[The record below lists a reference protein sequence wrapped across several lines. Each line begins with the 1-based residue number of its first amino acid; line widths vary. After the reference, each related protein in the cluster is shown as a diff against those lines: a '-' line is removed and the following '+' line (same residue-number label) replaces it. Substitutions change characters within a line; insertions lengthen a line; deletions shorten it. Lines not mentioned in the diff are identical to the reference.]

1 MRRTGIWATLK
12 TAIFTGATFSG
23 ATFMAA
29 TPAYAQELV
38 ADSGDTGWTMAATL
52 IALLTI
58 PGVALLYGN
67 RKADTAGGGAAQSL
81 RTIFAAAA
89 GVTLL
94 WILIGYSIAFS
105 PTGGSWLGD
114 GFNWMLNNLSIVRG
128 DGTIAESTFVLFQLA
143 LALIASLI
151 AIGAVAGRVNAGWAA
166 VFAALWSLL
175 VYAPL
180 AYWMW
185 SGGWLANLGA
195 IDGAGGIVI
204 LISAGSSALIAAMIS
219 GQTNV
224 HNDTVEDD
232 DSFWPLIGS
241 ALIAIGLLGV
251 IGGAEFGATD
261 DASMA
266 MINALASASAA
277 ALVWAGLASRL
288 SHSGTIGS
296 GFLVGLAAAT
306 ASAGFVSPGGAII
319 IGAVA
324 SLISFFIA
332 RTMAGR
338 LGRANA
344 IFSTFTVAA
353 VVGALMV
360 AIFRD
365 PALGG
370 TGFPSGMT
378 TVGQLVAQTIAVA
391 IAGLWSIIG
400 SLIVGYSAAII
411 WKPEN

>member
-1 MRRTGIWATLK
+1 MRRIGTWAAL
-12 TAIFTGATFSG
+12 AA

-29 TPAYAQELV
+29 TPAQAQELI

-52 IALLTI
+52 IALLTL
-58 PGVALLYGN
+58 PGLALLYSN
-67 RKADTAGGGAAQSL
+67 RKTDTAGGGAAQSL
-81 RTIFAAAA
+81 RTIFSASA
-89 GVTLL
+89 GVALI

-105 PTGGSWLGD
+105 PTGSSWLGD
-114 GFNWMLNNLSIVRG
+114 GFNWMLNNLSTVRG
-128 DGTIAESTFVLFQLA
+128 DSTIAESAFVLFQLA
-143 LALIASLI
+143 LALIASLV

-180 AYWMW
+180 AYWLW

-204 LISAGSSALIAAMIS
+204 MISAGSSALIAAMIS

-241 ALIAIGLLGV
+241 ALIAVGLLGV

-261 DASMA
+261 DAA
-266 MINALASASAA
+266 VAILNAITSGSAA
-277 ALVWAGLASRL
+277 ALVWAGLASRV
-288 SHSGTIGS
+288 SQSGNIGS
-296 GFLVGLAAAT
+296 GFLAGLAAAM
-306 ASAGFVSPGGAII
+306 ASAGFISPGGAVI

-324 SLISFFIA
+324 GLVSFFVA
-332 RTMAGR
+332 RIMAGR

-353 VVGALMV
+353 VVGALLV

-365 PALGG
+365 PSLGG
-370 TGFPSGMT
+370 TGFPSGTNM
-378 TVGQLVAQTIAVA
+378 VGQLVAQTIAVA

-400 SLIVGYSAAII
+400 SLIVGYSAAVI

>member
-1 MRRTGIWATLK
+1 MRRIGTWAALA
-12 TAIFTGATFSG
+12 TATI
-23 ATFMAA
+23 MAA
-29 TPAYAQELV
+29 TPAHAQELI

-52 IALLTI
+52 VALLTI
-58 PGVALLYGN
+58 PGLALLYGN
-67 RKADTAGGGAAQSL
+67 RKTDTAGGGAAQSL

-89 GVTLL
+89 GVALI

-114 GFNWMLNNLSIVRG
+114 GFNWMLNNLSTVRG
-128 DGTIAESTFVLFQLA
+128 DSTIAESAFVLFQLA
-143 LALIASLI
+143 LALIASI
-151 AIGAVAGRVNAGWAA
+151 VAIGAVAGRVNAGWAA

-180 AYWMW
+180 AYWLW

-195 IDGAGGIVI
+195 IDGAGGIVV

-261 DASMA
+261 DASIA
-266 MINALASASAA
+266 ILNAIASGSAA
-277 ALVWAGLASRL
+277 ALVWAGLASRV
-288 SHSGTIGS
+288 SQAGNISS
-296 GFLVGLAAAT
+296 GFLAGLAAAL
-306 ASAGFVSPGGAII
+306 ASAGFVSPGGAVI

-324 SLISFFIA
+324 SLVSFFVA
-332 RTMAGR
+332 RIMAGR

-344 IFSTFTVAA
+344 IFSTFTVGA
-353 VVGALMV
+353 VVGALLV

-365 PALGG
+365 PSLGG
-370 TGFPSGMT
+370 TGFPSGTNM
-378 TVGQLVAQTIAVA
+378 VGQLVAQTIAVA
-391 IAGLWSIIG
+391 IAGLWSIVG
-400 SLIVGYSAAII
+400 SLIVGYSAAVI